1 MRSLVLTCDPRFV
14 PQLCAELTQ
23 RFSSCPLR
31 PLGSG
36 VLLAEPSGTD
46 AVKLWQ
52 VLQQDTPIFLRHM
65 FPVQD
70 ELVMQQDELA
80 LPRLR
85 EACEPLLAQ
94 VEQGSA
100 VAVQCRLLDAIPSY
114 RPVDV
119 KRAIDGAVQG
129 RGLLATVKDPSLVL
143 SVLVAHERAYLGL
156 STPRENL
163 SSWNGGAAHYGKAK
177 GALSRAA
184 HKLEEAC
191 EVLDVDLRGMEQ
203 ALDLGAA
210 PGGFTSFLLERG
222 FYVTA
227 VDTGLLDSELLA
239 HPRLTYIQANAKNI
253 KPQEASFD
261 LITCDISRDALRT
274 ADMLM
279 DLAPCLRPM
288 GKLLLTVKFMGREPL
303 PLIRQCLKRIS
314 QEFVFVRGR
323 HLWHNREEVTL
334 YLVREAREGEQ
345 NGKSI
350 GRNSR
355 GRQ

>member
-1 MRSLVLTCDPRFV
+1 M
-14 PQLCAELTQ
+14 
-23 RFSSCPLR
+23 
-31 PLGSG
+31 
-36 VLLAEPSGTD
+36 AEPSSAD

-65 FPVQD
+65 FPVRE
-70 ELVMQQDELA
+70 ELMMQQDELA

-85 EACEPLLAQ
+85 DACVPLLAQ
-94 VEQGSA
+94 LQQRSA
-100 VAVQCRLLDAIPSY
+100 VAVQCRLLDETPSY
-114 RPVDV
+114 RPMDV
-119 KRAIDGAVQG
+119 KRAIDEAVHSG
-129 RGLLATVKDPSLVL
+129 GLLATVKDPSLVL
-143 SVLVAHERAYLGL
+143 SVLIAHERAYLGL

-177 GALSRAA
+177 GAKSRAA

-191 EVLDVDLRGMEQ
+191 EVLEVDLQGMEQ

-222 FYVTA
+222 LYVTA
-227 VDTGLLDSELLA
+227 VDTGLLDSSLLA
-239 HPRLTYIQANAKNI
+239 HPRLSYIQANARNI
-253 KPQEASFD
+253 KPREASFD

-274 ADMLM
+274 ADMILN
-279 DLAPCLRPM
+279 LAPCLRPT

-303 PLIRQCLKRIS
+303 PLIRQCLKRLS

-334 YLVREAREGEQ
+334 YLAREGRE
-345 NGKSI
+345 GEHSGTSV

-355 GRQ
+355 GRQEYN